1 MYLHIKKYILNGLY
15 FLFFCFGLNTHAQQ
29 TIIENFSYTG
39 TPQYWTVPNCVT
51 SINVTIA
58 GAEGGGTYS
67 GNGAVL
73 TGTLNVIPGQQLEV
87 NVGGA
92 GFMLNGGWNGGGNG
106 ATANITSNISYGGG
120 GASDIRIGPY
130 TLNDRLVVAGGGGGM
145 GGGTTDEFGGHGGCN
160 NGQDGTGTFGD
171 PGDGGSQ
178 INGGNGGT
186 GWAGWTG
193 TGNAGFN
200 GLLGIGG
207 NGGNDQCFNM
217 GPGGGGGGGY
227 FGGGGGGADCYN
239 SGPLGGGGGGGGSS
253 FPIGPF
259 TCAQG
264 TNAGNG
270 YVEIEYTF
278 GVTYGTD
285 FQTHCD
291 SFTWINGITYS
302 SSNFTDTDTLVNSN
316 GCDSIVTLNLNIL
329 NPTYGTDYQTHCVS
343 YTWVDGNTYN
353 SNNNS
358 ATYTYINASSNGCDS
373 IVTLDLTINNVS
385 YHTDY
390 QTHCDTY
397 TWIDG
402 NTYTSDNNT
411 ATFTYPNANSFGCDS
426 IVYLDLTIIQTP
438 QTSAGPDVSSCSLES
453 VLNANTPLGIGTWS
467 CNNNNVIIDNI
478 NDPGSTVTAPNYGSY
493 TFYWFDDN
501 TNGCTSIDSMIVN
514 FFETPIANAG
524 NNAAI
529 CGDSH
534 FVSAIPSIGVGSW
547 SSSTPGSSFFPN
559 NTDPQTNI
567 TNPNHMTTT
576 LVWTENNNGCTD
588 SDYITVSFTEPSNA
602 DAGADVSICSGE
614 NIVLN
619 AQGGNIYNW
628 SPTIGLNGATGSSP
642 TASPN
647 DTTAYTVTVTNQSG
661 NAIYNGNFE
670 MGNVGFS
677 SDYGYNDSGWL
688 SFGQNCVG
696 FDASLAHPNFTGT
709 DHTSGSGQFLI
720 CNGDTIQNQNVYCT
734 SVDVSQNTE
743 YNLSFWICNL
753 SFNFIADLA
762 NLDITINGVSLGTIQ
777 SPYLENVWDNF
788 NSNWN
793 SGNNTVANI
802 CITNLNTANNLND
815 FGIDDVS
822 FVAMCTTSDDVTV
835 NVVESPNAN
844 ANIDEVICGDT
855 YQLNAVPSVGNGIWS
870 SISSSNFSN
879 ASMSNSNVTVS
890 EFTVHNFVWTETNYF
905 CVDTDEVE
913 IAFTAPP
920 TSFAG
925 DSIIICPGE
934 DVEIVNSNISNYT
947 NFYWITNGDGFF
959 SDPNVLKPQ
968 YFYGTSD
975 IDNQGVTLTLVSE
988 NSPCPNAEG
997 DVDVTIRQKPTAYFS
1012 DDIEICDD
1020 GSIAELYVDLVG
1032 TPPFNGIY
1040 FNGNNQIPLS
1050 NHNSNSFTI
1059 ETNESGNYTFIQLND
1074 QNCEGEGLNQAT
1086 ITVYPLPEASFS
1098 FYPYPSTSIE
1108 NPNVNFFNNSSA
1120 STSWEWNFGDSTF
1133 AYSEECSH
1141 TFENVGVYDV
1151 MLIALNQIGCSDTI
1165 IKQVQ
1170 INPSYYFFIPDAFTP
1185 NGDNINDCFIGS
1197 GKGISK
1203 FQMSILNRWG
1213 ETIFRTNNPDQGWC
1227 GTTQNSSVPCANG
1240 VYSYRIDVYDELG
1253 KHYYYTGEVSLLR

>member
-58 GAEGGGTYS
+58 GAEGGGTYG

-343 YTWVDGNTYN
+343 YTWIDGNTYN

-453 VLNANTPLGIGTWS
+453 VLNANTPLGVGTWS

-602 DAGADVSICSGE
+602 DAGVDVSICSGE

-720 CNGDTIQNQNVYCT
+720 CNGHTIQNQNVYCT

-788 NSNWN
+788 NSSWN

-870 SISSSNFSN
+870 SISSSNFSD

-947 NFYWITNGDGFF
+947 NFYWITSGDGYF